1 MWIDFF
7 SVLPLLHL
15 IIDPFFSAGGNP
27 TRIVNKSLIDYIFT
41 LSLEVALSFDLPM
54 QIHTG

>member
-1 MWIDFF
+1 VDF

-15 IIDPFFSAGGNP
+15 IINPFFFADGNP
-27 TRIVNKSLIDYIFT
+27 TRIANKSFIDYIFT
-41 LSLEVALSFDLPM
+41 LSLEVSLSFDLPM